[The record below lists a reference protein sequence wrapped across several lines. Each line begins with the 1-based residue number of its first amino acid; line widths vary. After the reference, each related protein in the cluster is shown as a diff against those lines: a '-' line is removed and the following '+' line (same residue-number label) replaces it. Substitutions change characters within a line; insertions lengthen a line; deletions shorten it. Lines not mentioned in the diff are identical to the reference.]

1 MNKNTIIRFY
11 KKWIEAEKK
20 SEKLTKALQALE
32 KEAKKFTNADITA
45 TSSMFDGVA
54 IVWEEYNIW
63 GQALFYNPTDF
74 LNACKIGG
82 KNETIIKQNQ

>member
-1 MNKNTIIRFY
+1 MAKNEIIKFY

-20 SEKLTKALQALE
+20 SEELTKSLLALE
-32 KEAKKFTNADITA
+32 KEAKKFVNADISA

-82 KNETIIKQNQ
+82 DYETITKQNQ